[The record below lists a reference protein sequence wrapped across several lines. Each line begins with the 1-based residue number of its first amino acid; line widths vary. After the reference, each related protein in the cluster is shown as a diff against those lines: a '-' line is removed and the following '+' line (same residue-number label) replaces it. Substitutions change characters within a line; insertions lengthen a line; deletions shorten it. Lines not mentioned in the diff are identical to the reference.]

1 MGLCWSHFCA
11 RREVEVEVEPLIV
24 EATPLLPR
32 TRQWGCRR
40 CTASYDRLHEITA
53 HVAIHMPPTYD
64 TYCKLI
70 VKNY

>member
-11 RREVEVEVEPLIV
+11 RREVEVEPLIV